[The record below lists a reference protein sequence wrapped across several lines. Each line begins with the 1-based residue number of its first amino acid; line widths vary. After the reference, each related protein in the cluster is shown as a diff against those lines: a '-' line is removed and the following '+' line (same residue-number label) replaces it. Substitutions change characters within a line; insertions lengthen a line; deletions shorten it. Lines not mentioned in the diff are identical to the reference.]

1 MLHGVR
7 RTDHTRAPGV
17 PVHACVGKE
26 QIMGES
32 AVLTEQDVEVVE
44 EELEFSVEDAP
55 AESENVTASD
65 GVAPVDAAPVA
76 VAGDA
81 APVAGV
87 NGDVLAPVA
96 PQDAGVEVDRAMDD
110 TTASIPVQPA
120 EAEEAITPAVK
131 PVQAGLR
138 PGLRTGLSR

>member
-1 MLHGVR
+1 
-7 RTDHTRAPGV
+7 
-17 PVHACVGKE
+17 
-26 QIMGES
+26 MGES

-87 NGDVLAPVA
+87 NGDVFAPVA
-96 PQDAGVEVDRAMDD
+96 PQDTGVEVDRPVDD
-110 TTASIPVQPA
+110 ATASIPVQPA
-120 EAEEAITPAVK
+120 EGEEAITPAVK

>member
-1 MLHGVR
+1 
-7 RTDHTRAPGV
+7 
-17 PVHACVGKE
+17 
-26 QIMGES
+26 MGES

-81 APVAGV
+81 VPVADADTPADDAITV
-87 NGDVLAPVA
+87 VPASILAPPDEDAVVA
-96 PQDAGVEVDRAMDD
+96 AK
-110 TTASIPVQPA
+110 
-120 EAEEAITPAVK
+120 AEEAITPAVK

-138 PGLRTGLSR
+138 PGLRPGLSR